1 MNILKELAVQKL
13 KDRGVKIL
21 DIADIVFNLQKKY
34 IEDLTIEDCI
44 STIDSIIAKRE
55 VTHAILTG
63 IAIDE
68 TVEKDLFE
76 EPINKIIKTDD
87 SLYGIDEILPL
98 SIVNIY
104 GSIAFTNFGYLDKT
118 KPGII
123 GKLDTLGKD
132 GKQCHTFLDDIICA
146 IASSAA
152 SRLAHKNRID

>member
-1 MNILKELAVQKL
+1 MSNLKKLAIQKL
-13 KDRGVKIL
+13 SERGVKIEDISLIVFDLQKEYIKDL
-21 DIADIVFNLQKKY
+21 DIK
-34 IEDLTIEDCI
+34 DCVD
-44 STIDSIIAKRE
+44 TVCSIIDKRE
-55 VTHAILTG
+55 VIHAILTA

-68 TVEKDLFE
+68 AVEKNLLD
-76 EPINKIIKTDD
+76 EPINDIIKNDD

-104 GSIAFTNFGYLDKT
+104 GSIAFTNFGYLDKV

-123 GKLDTLGKD
+123 GKLDDLGKEK
-132 GKQCHTFLDDIICA
+132 KQCHTFLDDIICA

>member
-1 MNILKELAVQKL
+1 MNNLKEVAIQKL
-13 KDRGVKIL
+13 NERNVEIK
-21 DIADIVFNLQKKY
+21 DIALIVFDLQKQY
-34 IEDLTIEDCI
+34 IEKLTEKDCI
-44 STIDSIIAKRE
+44 STVYSVIDKRE
-55 VTHAILTG
+55 VTHAILTA

-68 TVEKDLFE
+68 AVEKNLFDE
-76 EPINKIIKTDD
+76 IINNIIKNDD

-104 GSIAFTNFGYLDKT
+104 GSIAFTNFGYLDKV

-123 GKLDTLGKD
+123 GKLDKLGKEK
-132 GKQCHTFLDDIICA
+132 KQCHTFLDDIICA